1 MLNLHAHVVI
11 SAFVA
16 LLGSFAQ
23 GSEDSNTTRVRAF
36 YEMAFNDHQPTQAA
50 RLYLGS
56 TYIQHNP
63 HVPNGPEAFYTY
75 FEDYFKKHPKA
86 RATIHRTVAQGP
98 WVMLHVHFQQD
109 PMDVGSAVVDLF
121 RLENGKIVE
130 HFDVIQPVVAKTAN
144 GNTMFSGSK
153 STP

>member
-1 MLNLHAHVVI
+1 MLNWKCKAVFAGFLTVASALAH
-11 SAFVA
+11 ST
-16 LLGSFAQ
+16 
-23 GSEDSNTTRVRAF
+23 EDSNTKLVRDF
-36 YEMAFNDHQPTQAA
+36 YEMAFNDHQPTKAA

-75 FEDYFKKHPKA
+75 FEGYFKKYPKA